1 MRSAL
6 LLFSH
11 LRISIGIGLRELP
24 KLCPECLPETL
35 ETEYFEGVP
44 GQEPPRLKGPVSPE
58 TFEQAARSGKVLIL
72 ENASAGMALEGWS
85 CERLAQEFPD
95 AKMRR
100 EYDWVKNP
108 EDRNLQV
115 FSKVS
120 WTSTLEQGEDASE
133 RLRQDS
139 SAPPFAPFYWGVREH
154 RNGDVGSKKV
164 VKRIQELIASSVPNF
179 MDKQNAASLFDNA
192 EFWMGAKGTG
202 ARAHM
207 DSHCISTLSV
217 VLHGERRWRI
227 GPVPRLAKGAGRSPD
242 GEVVFDD
249 GVAYQLGWK
258 PMFEFSLKEG
268 EAVLFPPGWIHETLN
283 TAEGCTV
290 ALTTQFDIPIP
301 VRYYRTFYNRL
312 RRVGDLNA
320 CWEWMV
326 GWPGA
331 KPSKDLSKAKS
342 VAEQLFTKKVAK
354 LSQQELDFFDL
365 NEDGNV
371 TQEEFIDTFVAWTA
385 TEQAI
390 KKEKRKN
397 MPRCDMTWDDKIL
410 TGTGKGG
417 EL

>member
-1 MRSAL
+1 MERERERETGERASL
-6 LLFSH
+6 KCIMGSS
-11 LRISIGIGLRELP
+11 SIASTDAFNP
-24 KLCPECLPETL
+24 
-35 ETEYFEGVP
+35 
-44 GQEPPRLKGPVSPE
+44 LKD
-58 TFEQAARSGKVLIL
+58 Q
-72 ENASAGMALEGWS
+72 
-85 CERLAQEFPD
+85 
-95 AKMRR
+95 
-100 EYDWVKNP
+100 
-108 EDRNLQV
+108 NLQD
-115 FSKVS
+115 FSKMS
-120 WTSTLEQGEDASE
+120 WTSAQEQGEDADE

-154 RNGDVGSKKV
+154 QQGNLGSKKV
-164 VKRIQELIASSVPNF
+164 MKRIRDLITTSVPSF
-179 MDKQNAASLFDNA
+179 MDKKNAASLFDNA

-227 GPVPRLAKGAGRSPD
+227 GPVPRLPKGAGRSPK

-258 PMFEFSLKEG
+258 PMFEFTLKEG

-283 TAEGCTV
+283 TAEGCTI
-290 ALTTQFDIPIP
+290 ALTTQFDIPVP

-326 GWPGA
+326 KWAGG
-331 KPSKDLSKAKS
+331 KVSKDLAQAKTMAQEMFSK
-342 VAEQLFTKKVAK
+342 TGAK
-354 LSQQELDFFDL
+354 LKQQQVDFFDL

-371 TQEEFIDTFVAWTA
+371 TQDEFVSTFVAWTA

-390 KKEKRKN
+390 KKEKPKSL
-397 MPRCDMTWDDKIL
+397 PKCDMAWDDKVL
-410 TGTGKGG
+410 LKEG